1 VTIRSTTSHK
11 SIWTDFLG
19 HAFAQRFIDASGI
32 RTRMLEAGKQGA
44 PVLIFIHGTGGHAEA
59 YSRNIGAHAS
69 DFHVFSID
77 LVGHGFSDK
86 PQNQRYEIADY
97 VEHLK
102 NFLDA
107 IGAEAAHISG
117 ESLGGWVAAAF
128 ALRYPKRVKRLV
140 LNTAGGYTAFPEVM
154 EKIKKVTLAAVQNPS
169 WDTVKARLEFLMKD
183 PKSVTDDLVAVR
195 LAVYRQP
202 GFANT
207 MEGILCL
214 QEMDIRR
221 RNMFDGAALGRI
233 EAPTLVVWTTHDPT
247 APASVGREIAGHIPG
262 ARFALMEN
270 CGHWPQFEDA
280 ETFNRL
286 HLDFLLE
293 KGR

>member
-1 VTIRSTTSHK
+1 MAAYQ
-11 SIWTDFLG
+11 SIWTDMLG
-19 HAFAQRFIDASGI
+19 QRFSQHWITAGGI
-32 RTRMLEAGKQGA
+32 RTRVIEAGTPGA
-44 PVLIFIHGTGGHAEA
+44 PVLVLLHGTGGHAEA
-59 YSRNIGAHAS
+59 YSRNIGAHAQH
-69 DFHVFSID
+69 FHVYSID
-77 LVGHGFSDK
+77 MVGHGFSDK
-86 PQNQRYEIADY
+86 PANQRYEIADY

-107 IGAEAAHISG
+107 IGARTAHISG
-117 ESLGGWVAAAF
+117 ESLGGWVATAF
-128 ALRYPKRVKRLV
+128 ALRYPERTGKMV

-154 EKIKKVTLAAVQNPS
+154 KKIKSVTLAAVRDPS
-169 WDTVKARLEFLMKD
+169 WDTVKSRLEFLMAD

-195 LAVYRQP
+195 LAIYKQP
-202 GFANT
+202 GFEKT

-221 RNMFDGAALGRI
+221 RNMFDAAAYGRI
-233 EAPTLVVWTTHDPT
+233 TAPTLVVWTTHDPT
-247 APASVGREIAGHIPG
+247 APASVGQEISSMIPG
-262 ARFALMEN
+262 SRFVLMEN

-293 KGR
+293 RK